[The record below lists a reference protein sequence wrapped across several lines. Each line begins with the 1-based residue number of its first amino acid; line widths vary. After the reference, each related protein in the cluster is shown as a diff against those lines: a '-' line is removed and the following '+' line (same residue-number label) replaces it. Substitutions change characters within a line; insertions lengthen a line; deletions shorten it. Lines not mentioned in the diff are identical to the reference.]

1 MIGFLLIALFLV
13 PHASQ
18 PKSIRSD
25 WRPATFRGLII
36 GKSRRAEM
44 LRRLG
49 QPKWSRSPEG
59 RERDEDERETFNHY
73 ESGGEFAGSLTVVLN
88 KKGIVSRVDFFPSK
102 LTRDQVIAHFGP
114 GYVITRYATNPCGD
128 EDSES
133 LYETPNGPLT
143 NLEYR
148 SRGIAI
154 AIGYQ
159 DLVTKISYVSRPIG
173 GSKPSC
179 E

>member
-1 MIGFLLIALFLV
+1 MALLAV

-25 WRPATFRGLII
+25 WRPATFQGLII
-36 GKSRRAEM
+36 GKSRRSDM

-49 QPKWSRSPEG
+49 QPKWSRSHDG
-59 RERDEDERETFNHY
+59 GERDKDERESFSHY
-73 ESGGEFAGSLTVVLN
+73 ESGGEFPGSMTVVLSRR
-88 KKGIVSRVDFFPSK
+88 GIVSRVDFFPSK

-114 GYVITRYATNPCGD
+114 SYVITRYATNPCGD

-133 LYETPNGPLT
+133 IYEAANGPLT
-143 NLEYR
+143 YLEYR

-154 AIGYQ
+154 AMGYQ
-159 DLVTKISYVSRPIG
+159 GLVTKISYVSGPIG
-173 GSKPSC
+173 GSQPSC